1 MRDDEI
7 IRLYFER
14 NEAAISETEAAY
26 GKYLLKIA
34 YNILA
39 DTEDSK
45 ECVNDTYLKAWNSI
59 PPHKPAVLS
68 SYLGKIARESAIDA
82 YRKKNTSKRRLSEYT
97 LALDEISECVSGNES
112 TESTVDAKLLGKEIS
127 RYLHSVSEQS
137 CTVFTMRYYRCDSI
151 SDIAKHFNMSESK
164 VKGILHRTRKGL
176 KRHLI
181 KEGFEL

>member
-7 IRLYFER
+7 IKLYFER
-14 NEAAISETEAAY
+14 NEAAITETEAAY
-26 GKYLLKIA
+26 GRYMLKIA

-39 DTEDSK
+39 DTEDCK
-45 ECVNDTYLKAWNSI
+45 ECVNDTYLKVWNSI
-59 PPHKPAVLS
+59 PPHRPAVLS
-68 SYLGKIARESAIDA
+68 AYLGKIARETAIDI
-82 YRKKNTSKRRLSEYT
+82 YRKQNRSKRKPSEYT
-97 LALDEISECVSGNES
+97 FALDEISECVS
-112 TESTVDAKLLGKEIS
+112 GKEIS

-151 SDIAKHFNMSESK
+151 SDIARHLNMSESK

-176 KRHLI
+176 KKHLI

>member
-14 NEAAISETEAAY
+14 KEAAITETEAVY

-59 PPHKPAVLS
+59 PPNKPAVLS
-68 SYLGKIARESAIDA
+68 AYLGKIARENAIDA
-82 YRKKNTSKRRLSEYT
+82 YRKQNRAKRKPSEYA
-97 LALDEISECVSGNES
+97 LALNEISECVSGNEN
-112 TESTVDAKLLGKEIS
+112 TESTVDAKILGKEIS
-127 RYLHSVSEQS
+127 RYLHSVDEQH
-137 CTVFTMRYYRCDSI
+137 CCIFTMRYYRCDSI
-151 SDIAKHFNMSESK
+151 SDIARHFNMSESK
-164 VKGILHRTRKGL
+164 IKGILHRTRKGL
-176 KRHLI
+176 KKHLI

>member
-14 NEAAISETEAAY
+14 NEAAISETDAAY

-45 ECVNDTYLKAWNSI
+45 ECVNDTYLKVWNSI

-68 SYLGKIARESAIDA
+68 AYLGKIARESAIDT

-127 RYLHSVSEQS
+127 RYLRSVSEEKRHIF
-137 CTVFTMRYYRCDSI
+137 VMRYYRCDSVRA
-151 SDIAKHFNMSESK
+151 IAEKTDMSQAK
-164 VKGILHRTRKGL
+164 VKSILHRTRNGL
-176 KRHLI
+176 KKHLA